1 MMNGNLELIDQINT
15 GNNIRIKKMQLFQ
28 IEEKNILEIIIQ
40 DRARNEVGDITSLAN
55 SIKMVGQLVPILID
69 EENILID
76 GLHRIEA
83 IKSLGLE
90 TIEVRTVSGITKD
103 DHVLIEMLSNMDRK
117 EFAWHEEIELKYK
130 LHNYWKDASDKD
142 GSTWGYRET
151 AKRLHCSLGGL
162 STDLAFAEALK
173 VFPELK
179 KQSTKGRARELY
191 KAFGDQAT
199 AIQRMDSFTDAEK
212 ERLDKLQA
220 GVMPEVKKVR
230 LVPRT
235 REEILATKLDS
246 EAKVFKADPEL
257 FTEEEKETL
266 TNINV
271 IYVAENYKTFL
282 DKIPDNS
289 VGLVELDP
297 PYAIDFNENYGKA
310 NGIESKATDWTE
322 KELYEFYFNYLPLIY
337 NKMLEASWV
346 LCWTGKE
353 HFVEINKIATSIG
366 FQVQQP
372 GAWVKTGGSTNQPKK
387 CLISNWEM
395 FLLFRKGNAQF
406 NTPSLSS
413 AVNIDV
419 SNAAQ
424 RIHQWEKPIKLYDHF
439 FKALCRPGT
448 IFLSPFAGS
457 GNCLISAAKTR
468 MMPIGCDKS
477 QKYIPQFYQRLE
489 QYTGISADINGLAGD

>member
-1 MMNGNLELIDQINT
+1 
-15 GNNIRIKKMQLFQ
+15 MQLFQ
-28 IEEKNILEIIIQ
+28 IEEKQIAEIIIK

-55 SIKMVGQLVPILID
+55 SIKMVGQLTPILID
-69 EENILID
+69 ENNVLID
-76 GLHRIEA
+76 GLHRLKAAE
-83 IKSLGLE
+83 SLGM
-90 TIEVRTVSGITKD
+90 TSIEVRVVSGITQD

-130 LHNYWKDASDKD
+130 LHNYWKDAAEKENQ
-142 GSTWGYRET
+142 TWGYRET

-191 KAFGDQAT
+191 KAFGDQAV
-199 AIQRMDSFTDAEK
+199 AIQRMDNFTEDEK
-212 ERLDKLQA
+212 DRLNALQA
-220 GVMPEVKKVR
+220 GIMPEVKKVKINKDAKIIDGIKKAADISDEP
-230 LVPRT
+230 V
-235 REEILATKLDS
+235 
-246 EAKVFKADPEL
+246 KVFKADPEL
-257 FTEEEKETL
+257 FTEEEKETVQ
-266 TNINV
+266 NIQV
-271 IYVAENYKTFL
+271 IYVAENYKSFL

-322 KELYEFYFNYLPLIY
+322 KELFEFYFNYLPLIY
-337 NKMLEASWV
+337 NKMLDASWV

-353 HFVEINKIATSIG
+353 HFIEINKIAESIG

-372 GAWVKTGGSTNQPKK
+372 GSWIKAGGSTNQPKK

-395 FLLFRKGNAQF
+395 YLLFRKGNAQF
-406 NTPSLSS
+406 NTPSLPS
-413 AVNIDV
+413 AVQIDA
-419 SNAAQ
+419 SNSAQ

-439 FKALCRPGT
+439 FKALAKPGT
-448 IFLSPFAGS
+448 IFLTPFAGS

-489 QYTGISADINGLAGD
+489 QYTGISADITGL

>member
-1 MMNGNLELIDQINT
+1 
-15 GNNIRIKKMQLFQ
+15 MQLFQ
-28 IEEKNILEIIIQ
+28 IEEKQIAEIIIK

-55 SIKMVGQLVPILID
+55 SIKMVGQLTPILID
-69 EENILID
+69 EENVLID
-76 GLHRIEA
+76 GLHRLKAIE
-83 IKSLGLE
+83 SLNLA
-90 TIEVRTVSGITKD
+90 TIEVRVVSGITQD

-130 LHNYWKDASDKD
+130 LHNYWKEAADRD
-142 GSTWGYRET
+142 GTTWGYRET

-179 KQSTKGRARELY
+179 KQTTKGRARELY

-199 AIQRMDSFTDAEK
+199 AIQRMDSFTDEEK
-212 ERLDKLQA
+212 TRLENLQA
-220 GVMPEVKKVR
+220 GIMPEVKKV
-230 LVPRT
+230 
-235 REEILATKLDS
+235 KLQPKAAKLTTDNLTQADS
-246 EAKVFKADPEL
+246 VVSEKTFKADPEL
-257 FTEEEKETL
+257 FTEEEKETVQ
-266 TNINV
+266 NIQV

-322 KELYEFYFNYLPLIY
+322 KQLYEFYFNYLPLIF
-337 NKMLEASWV
+337 NKMLDASWV

-353 HFVEINKIATSIG
+353 HFIEINKIAESIG
-366 FQVQQP
+366 FQTQQP
-372 GAWVKTGGSTNQPKK
+372 GSWIKTGGSTNQPKR

-395 FLLFRKGNAQF
+395 YLLFRKGNAQF
-406 NTPSLSS
+406 NTPSLPS

-424 RIHQWEKPIKLYDHF
+424 RIHQWEKPIRLYDHF

-489 QYTGISADINGLAGD
+489 QYTGISADINGLSGD